1 MFKSLMRC
9 IRRLF
14 GRIKP
19 KGKEQ
24 LERKTEN
31 GADIDIEDA
40 LAEELETQRRSGR
53 VLSST
58 ASIAA
63 ALRQRPRDIPVF
75 ATQLANE
82 HHDPSDTSI
91 QAAVKEMQSLTPGLI
106 GHTGEKP
113 ETVVCPHKR
122 LKRRREST
130 DDGQEERGEAKKQEK
145 ESDVQQIKTE
155 SVKEAQ
161 EEPKVVSGTQQQ
173 VQEKVKTPVK
183 TKKQVKK
190 TKKQEKKSK
199 KESKKQNKKTVTK
212 KTKRIPLQDITHL
225 YVNEHM
231 QTSPRRERFPT
242 GLTTSVAIRFF

>member
-1 MFKSLMRC
+1 MTKGIADNMFKSLMRC

-58 ASIAA
+58 AI
-63 ALRQRPRDIPVF
+63 F

-113 ETVVCPHKR
+113 ETVV
-122 LKRRREST
+122 ST
-130 DDGQEERGEAKKQEK
+130 TSSASTRVSSFSSSRASMK
-145 ESDVQQIKTE
+145 IPE
-155 SVKEAQ
+155 SVPEAGEPEAESVADKE
-161 EEPKVVSGTQQQ
+161 PSSSPPPTQRAS
-173 VQEKVKTPVK
+173 EM
-183 TKKQVKK
+183 
-190 TKKQEKKSK
+190 
-199 KESKKQNKKTVTK
+199 N
-212 KTKRIPLQDITHL
+212 
-225 YVNEHM
+225 
-231 QTSPRRERFPT
+231 PRRSSIFDMRSEW
-242 GLTTSVAIRFF
+242 I

>member
-40 LAEELETQRRSGR
+40 LAEELETQRR
-53 VLSST
+53 
-58 ASIAA
+58 I
-63 ALRQRPRDIPVF
+63 F

-82 HHDPSDTSI
+82 HRDPSDTSI

-113 ETVVCPHKR
+113 ETVV
-122 LKRRREST
+122 ST
-130 DDGQEERGEAKKQEK
+130 TSSASTRVSSFSSSRASMK
-145 ESDVQQIKTE
+145 IPE
-155 SVKEAQ
+155 SVPEAGEPEAESVADKE
-161 EEPKVVSGTQQQ
+161 PSSSPPPTQRAS
-173 VQEKVKTPVK
+173 EM
-183 TKKQVKK
+183 
-190 TKKQEKKSK
+190 
-199 KESKKQNKKTVTK
+199 N
-212 KTKRIPLQDITHL
+212 
-225 YVNEHM
+225 
-231 QTSPRRERFPT
+231 PRRSSIFDMRSEW
-242 GLTTSVAIRFF
+242 I

>member
-1 MFKSLMRC
+1 MVHGRQRVHVYSGKMPTSYRIMLDHLLPLIYREYECFDEANKENLGYI
-9 IRRLF
+9 IRRRSRPVSLSPSTM
-14 GRIKP
+14 RTP
-19 KGKEQ
+19 P
-24 LERKTEN
+24 RPP
-31 GADIDIEDA
+31 
-40 LAEELETQRRSGR
+40 RRNN
-53 VLSST
+53 LSTNT
-58 ASIAA
+58 ASHTARR
-63 ALRQRPRDIPVF
+63 L
-75 ATQLANE
+75 E
-82 HHDPSDTSI
+82 H
-91 QAAVKEMQSLTPGLI
+91 G
-106 GHTGEKP
+106 
-113 ETVVCPHKR
+113 VVSSKR